1 MVETILRVVVGA
13 GEVFVGEIIEVD
25 GVGVEV
31 VRGLIEVVGRRVEV
45 VSGVGT
51 MDVVEAWNGVFE
63 EINDVD
69 GTTDKVL

>member
-13 GEVFVGEIIEVD
+13 GEVSVGEIIEVD

-31 VRGLIEVVGRRVEV
+31 VRGLIEVDGVRVEV
-45 VSGVGT
+45 FSGVGT
-51 MDVVEAWNGVFE
+51 MDVVEANGVFE

-69 GTTDKVL
+69 GTTEYEVL